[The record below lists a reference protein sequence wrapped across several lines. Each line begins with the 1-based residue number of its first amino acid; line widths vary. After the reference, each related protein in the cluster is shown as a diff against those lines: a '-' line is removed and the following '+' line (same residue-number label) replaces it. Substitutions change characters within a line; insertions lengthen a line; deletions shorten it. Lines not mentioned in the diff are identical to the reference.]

1 MAINPVI
8 PDTNFGNTAG
18 EFPGSGVP
26 GTFNTSSIQ
35 KQFGEID
42 YDTLNR
48 SRFSD
53 SVEFSKFYTII
64 KDSILSR
71 LGSPVIRV
79 ELTDHQILTVI
90 DEAVSKLDYHSPNWC
105 TNYMTFRTQK
115 DRNMYELPRFV
126 MNNLQYVVYKKS
138 LLSVAQQEGT
148 LEFDF
153 FIKYFQ
159 DNFLF
164 KDFQITDFLLMTM
177 HLEQIRKI
185 LGRDGTFEV
194 VDNKYVAVYPVPQE
208 VEEVIV
214 QFRSLNSDTLHP
226 FFVNW
231 LQKYAT
237 ANAKVILGGIR
248 GKYNTLPSPGG
259 GARLN
264 GDTLVQEGMN
274 EMEKLEDVLFGEIE
288 EPPAFTVF

>member
-1 MAINPVI
+1 MSSQSPIQPK
-8 PDTNFGNTAG
+8 TSWGNSTALKV
-18 EFPGSGVP
+18 GSD
-26 GTFNTSSIQ
+26 NTVSGHTPY
-35 KQFGEID
+35 GEID

-53 SVEFSKFYTII
+53 AIEFSKFYSII
-64 KDSILSR
+64 KDSVLSR

-79 ELTDHQILTVI
+79 ELTDHQLLTAI
-90 DEAVSKLDYHSPNWC
+90 DEAVSKLDYHAPQWC
-105 TNYMTFRTQK
+105 TNYLSFTTQV
-115 DRNMYELPRFV
+115 DENLYELPRFV

-138 LLSVAQQEGT
+138 LLSVAQQQGS

-177 HLEQIRKI
+177 HLEQMRKI
-185 LGRDGTFEV
+185 LSMEGSFDII
-194 VDNKYVAVYPVPQE
+194 DNRYIMVYPIPQRA
-208 VEEVIV
+208 EEVIV

-226 FFVNW
+226 FYVNW
-231 LQKYAT
+231 IQKFAT
-237 ANAKVILGGIR
+237 AVCKVILGGIR
-248 GKYNTLPSPGG
+248 GKYTTLPSPGG
-259 GARLN
+259 GAQLN
-264 GDTLVQEGMN
+264 GGDLIQQGN
-274 EMEKLEDVLFGEIE
+274 LEMENLEEVLLSEIE

>member
-1 MAINPVI
+1 MAINPVT
-8 PDTNFGNTAG
+8 PDTSFGNTAG
-18 EFPGSGVP
+18 DFPGSGTPSVY
-26 GTFNTSSIQ
+26 NTSSTSR
-35 KQFGEID
+35 FGEID

-53 SVEFSKFYTII
+53 VVEFGKFYGII

-90 DEAVSKLDYHSPNWC
+90 DEAVSKLDFHAPNWC
-105 TNYMTFRTQK
+105 TNYMTFKTIK
-115 DRNMYELPRFV
+115 NRNMYEMPRFV
-126 MNNLQYVVYKKS
+126 MNSLQFVAYKKS

-177 HLEQIRKI
+177 HLEQLRKI

-194 VDNKYVAVYPVPQE
+194 VDNKYIAVYPVPQAI
-208 VEEVIV
+208 EEVIV

-226 FFVNW
+226 FYVNW

-248 GKYNTLPSPGG
+248 GKYSTLPSPGG
-259 GARLN
+259 GAKLN
-264 GDTLVQEGMN
+264 GDSLVKEGQD
-274 EMEKLEDVLFGEIE
+274 EMEKLETVLFDEIE
-288 EPPAFTVF
+288 EPPAFTAF

>member
-1 MAINPVI
+1 MSLNPVQ
-8 PDTNFGNTAG
+8 PRTSWGNTTATKV
-18 EFPGSGVP
+18 GSTNKAEEVAR
-26 GTFNTSSIQ
+26 
-35 KQFGEID
+35 FGDID

-53 SVEFSKFYTII
+53 SVEFNKFYASL

-90 DEAVSKLDYHSPNWC
+90 DEALSKLDYHAPQWC
-105 TNYMTFRTQK
+105 TNFMSFTTQVGQ
-115 DRNMYELPRFV
+115 NLYELPRFV

-138 LLSVAQQEGT
+138 LLSVAQQQGS

-164 KDFQITDFLLMTM
+164 KDFQVTDFLIMTM
-177 HLEQIRKI
+177 HLEQMRKI
-185 LGRDGTFEV
+185 LSMEGSFDI
-194 VDNKYVAVYPVPQE
+194 VDNKYVMVYPIPMLA
-208 VEEVIV
+208 EEVII

-226 FFVNW
+226 FYINW
-231 LQKYAT
+231 VQKFAT
-237 ANAKVILGGIR
+237 AAAQVILGGIR
-248 GKYNTLPSPGG
+248 GKYTTLPSPGG
-259 GARLN
+259 GAKLN
-264 GDTLVQEGMN
+264 GEALVQQGLQ
-274 EMEKLEDVLFGEIE
+274 EMERLENVLMYEIE
-288 EPPAFTVF
+288 EPAAFTTF

>member
-1 MAINPVI
+1 MSSQKPIRPK
-8 PDTNFGNTAG
+8 TSWGNTTASKV
-18 EFPGSGVP
+18 GSTNDASAHTP
-26 GTFNTSSIQ
+26 
-35 KQFGEID
+35 FGDIN

-53 SVEFSKFYTII
+53 AVEFNKFYSSI

-90 DEAVSKLDYHSPNWC
+90 DEAVSKLDYHAPQWC
-105 TNYMTFRTQK
+105 TNYLSFTTQV
-115 DRNMYELPRFV
+115 DQNLYELPRFV

-138 LLSVAQQEGT
+138 LLSVAQQQGS

-177 HLEQIRKI
+177 HLEQMRKI
-185 LGRDGTFEV
+185 LSMEGTFDII
-194 VDNKYVAVYPVPQE
+194 DNRYIMVYPIPQLA
-208 VEEVIV
+208 EEVIV

-226 FFVNW
+226 FYVNW
-231 LQKYAT
+231 IQKFAT
-237 ANAKVILGGIR
+237 AAAQVILGGIR
-248 GKYNTLPSPGG
+248 GKYTTLPSPGG
-259 GARLN
+259 GAQLN
-264 GDTLVQEGMN
+264 GQDLVQQGSQ
-274 EMEKLEDVLFGEIE
+274 EMERLEEVLLSEIE

>member
-1 MAINPVI
+1 MSSQKPIRPK
-8 PDTNFGNTAG
+8 TSWGNTTAIKV
-18 EFPGSGVP
+18 GSTNDASAHN
-26 GTFNTSSIQ
+26 TF
-35 KQFGEID
+35 GDID

-53 SVEFSKFYTII
+53 SIAFNKFYAIL

-90 DEAVSKLDYHSPNWC
+90 DEAISKLDYHAPQWC
-105 TNYMTFRTQK
+105 TNYMSFTTVRHK
-115 DRNMYELPRFV
+115 NLYELPRFV

-138 LLSVAQQEGT
+138 LLSVAQQQGT

-164 KDFQITDFLLMTM
+164 KDFQITDFLIMTM
-177 HLEQIRKI
+177 HLEQMRKI
-185 LGRDGTFEV
+185 LSMEGTFDI
-194 VDNKYVAVYPVPQE
+194 VDNKYVMIFPIPQAA
-208 VEEVIV
+208 EEVIV

-226 FFVNW
+226 FYINW
-231 LQKYAT
+231 VQKFAT
-237 ANAKVILGGIR
+237 AGAQVILGGIR
-248 GKYNTLPSPGG
+248 SKYATFPSPGG
-259 GARLN
+259 GAQLN
-264 GDTLVQEGMN
+264 GQDLIQQGLR
-274 EMEKLEDVLFGEIE
+274 EMERLEEVLLYEIE
-288 EPPAFTVF
+288 EPPAFTAF